1 MSWQPFDPFDLAP
14 RDYARDRQG
23 RLRSGQADSPS
34 ASSNSPQRSLQ
45 KEVRDFVK
53 ERSRSAKSMMAAIW
67 EQNKLAYF
75 VAEWVARMD
84 PMREHGS
91 SRTAGTL
98 PDPRDYKYRDLCAL
112 CVLERP

>member
-1 MSWQPFDPFDLAP
+1 
-14 RDYARDRQG
+14 
-23 RLRSGQADSPS
+23 
-34 ASSNSPQRSLQ
+34 
-45 KEVRDFVK
+45 
-53 ERSRSAKSMMAAIW
+53 MMAAIW

-91 SRTAGTL
+91 SRTAGAL

-112 CVLERP
+112 CVLERVERAGER